1 MKVTVNQQPE
11 IKIQSL
17 SYGVRTLKGATD
29 LNMGNAQDGDVI
41 VYNSATNSFSVE
53 PIYDIK
59 LNIDNGFF

>member
-1 MKVTVNQQPE
+1 MKVTVNQTPA

-29 LNMGNAQDGDVI
+29 LNIENAQNGDVI
-41 VYNSATNSFSVE
+41 VYNAATDSFIVE
-53 PIYDIK
+53 PIYNTK